1 MSLDPKKGKDIIKVV
16 EAPVVNEDPNSQEA
30 LLARSAKAIQV
41 QSEADSK
48 YDTVLERFS
57 DFMDVDTPI
66 LDSIHIEISKV
77 SIPLLSVSVVLG
89 LFGLSCIF
97 QTLLYKNG
105 KMYK

>member
-1 MSLDPKKGKDIIKVV
+1 MSSEPKKGNDVIKIV
-16 EAPVVNEDPNSQEA
+16 EAPIVSNDSNSQEA
-30 LLARSAKAIQV
+30 VLARSAKAIQV
-41 QSEADSK
+41 QSEVDSK